1 MKLKLFY
8 LSLALVAATALFSC
22 NKSDD
27 PGKLPTPKQATNARS
42 IKPHSNDVKVTINNN
57 TYNLNSIEFLRSGR
71 YALKA
76 DVISK
81 AETSGVIVFSGTF
94 TVNGNVYTT
103 SGDIVSTFTLDE
115 TNGTLS
121 SPILGTA
128 TIEVTF
134 VNGDVPGGSMED
146 FLYRGWAIESMV
158 IDANNGTIKHLFD
171 DNEFAGNKNISVVV
185 AYLKTKQIDIDV
197 EKYSKYDV
205 KEINFGASNVTV
217 SFTNPSISAFSGQ
230 FNVSGSLATANFN
243 YNLSE
248 FISANNPF
256 VNAQASG
263 NVTFPDG
270 KIKLHLSVV
279 TAQLEGAMELVL
291 KPVQ

>member
-22 NKSDD
+22 SKNDA
-27 PGKLPTPKQATNARS
+27 PGTLPTPKEAAYARS
-42 IKPHSNDVKVTINNN
+42 IKPKSHEVTATINNN
-57 TYNLNSIEFLRSGR
+57 SYNLESIEFLRSGR

-76 DVISK
+76 KPVLK
-81 AETSGVIVFSGTF
+81 AEPSGVVVFSGTF

-103 SGDIVSTFTLDE
+103 SGDIVTTFTLDE

-146 FLYRGWAIESMV
+146 YLYRGWAIQTLT
-158 IDANNGTIKHLFD
+158 IDANDGLIKHLFD
-171 DNEFAGNKNISVVV
+171 ETDFAGGKNISVVV
-185 AYLKTKQIDIDV
+185 AYLKTKNIEIDV
-197 EKYSKYDV
+197 DKYSKYDI
-205 KEINFGASNVTV
+205 KEINFGTGNVTV
-217 SFTNPSISAFSGQ
+217 TFTNPSISDFSGE
-230 FNVSGSLATANFN
+230 FNVSGNIATASFS

-248 FISANNPF
+248 FISSNNPF

-263 NVTFPDG
+263 SVTFPDG
-270 KIKLHLSVV
+270 NIKLNLSVV
-279 TAQLEGAMELVL
+279 TSQLEGAMELVL